1 MPEKDRFPIRYG
13 RGHSKVTI
21 YNRTTAL
28 PYFRLCYRFGP
39 VRHQSTFNCLEQ
51 AIVYARHIEG
61 TLRSKD
67 AGGALVARGYI
78 AETELELVVG
88 AVVTLA
94 GVIWSAIAK
103 RKAAK

>member
-39 VRHQSTFNCLEQ
+39 VRHQSTFN
-51 AIVYARHIEG
+51 
-61 TLRSKD
+61 
-67 AGGALVARGYI
+67 ALKEFHG
-78 AETELELVVG
+78 ED
-88 AVVTLA
+88 
-94 GVIWSAIAK
+94 
-103 RKAAK
+103 

>member
-51 AIVYARHIEG
+51 PIIYRHYQALIDDPQLAQDWFAIKLNAN
-61 TLRSKD
+61 
-67 AGGALVARGYI
+67 ALKEFHG
-78 AETELELVVG
+78 ED
-88 AVVTLA
+88 
-94 GVIWSAIAK
+94 
-103 RKAAK
+103 

>member
-51 AIVYARHIEG
+51 PIIYAQRIEG
-61 TLRSKD
+61 PLRSKD
-67 AGGALVARGYI
+67 AGATQLTRTQAAQFQSAQR
-78 AETELELVVG
+78 AE
-88 AVVTLA
+88 
-94 GVIWSAIAK
+94 
-103 RKAAK
+103 